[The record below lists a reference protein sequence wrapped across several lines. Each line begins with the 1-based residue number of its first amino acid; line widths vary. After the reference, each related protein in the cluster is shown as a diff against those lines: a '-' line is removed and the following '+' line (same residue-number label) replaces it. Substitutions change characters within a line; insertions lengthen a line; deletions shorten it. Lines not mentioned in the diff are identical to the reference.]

1 MTPIVF
7 IRVVCDLGDT
17 AETLVPI
24 STFMSSDLPA
34 FGVPIMVTLHERS
47 EPGRR
52 GAARSC
58 GTEGR
63 RTEWKLRITASS
75 EFGSMAGD
83 GAADGDDELE
93 EDGAEDEG
101 GHAADDAVGEEP
113 YRDATVVPLSEPTCL
128 GLGLLSP
135 PPLDLGATADRR
147 GAAGMS
153 HREEARRAPFRRMRH
168 RPMLSMRKGE

>member
-34 FGVPIMVTLHERS
+34 FGVPMIVTLHERS

-58 GTEGR
+58 GTDGR

-75 EFGSMAGD
+75 EFGSRAVEGI
-83 GAADGDDELE
+83 AEGDDE
-93 EDGAEDEG
+93 EDEDEAVDEG
-101 GHAADDAVGEEP
+101 QAADDALGEEP
-113 YRDATVVPLSEPTCL
+113 NRDATVVPFSEPACL
-128 GLGLLSP
+128 GFGLLSP
-135 PPLDLGATADRR
+135 PPLDLGATADRK

-153 HREEARRAPFRRMRH
+153 HRDEASRLPFGRMRH
-168 RPMLSMRKGE
+168 KPMLSMRNGK